1 MTAKKSDSSEQLL
14 DYLVYAPVGLALEAI
29 DNLPKYVQ
37 RGKSQVTLG
46 RFFARTAAKKGSA
59 TIETVAERLV
69 NEAGQ
74 VVVDLFNIDLRPD
87 PDADS
92 TEAAVVRPVAVVT
105 NDADLPISEYDS
117 QAAAQIIKLLAQL
130 TPTELE
136 EIAAYE
142 RAGRGR
148 VTILRK
154 VAQLQGDG

>member
-1 MTAKKSDSSEQLL
+1 M
-14 DYLVYAPVGLALEAI
+14 YAPVGLALEAI

-59 TIETVAERLV
+59 TFETVAERLV

-87 PDADS
+87 AVKDS
-92 TEAAVVRPVAVVT
+92 TEPAVVQPDAVFT

-117 QAAAQIIKLLAQL
+117 QAAAQIIKLLTQL

-142 RAGRGR
+142 RAARGR